1 MKNKIRIMLSLVLLL
16 SFGILTAC
24 GGGSDDK
31 VKEIQDKGVITIA
44 TSGNNPPTI
53 YPDKNNELVGL
64 DVDWANLIADELG
77 VDIEWKEM
85 DFKGTVPSVKS
96 KQADMAMSGI
106 SVTEERAE
114 EVDFTEHYAFEDVIA
129 IYNPDVVDDVTGPE
143 DIEGKIV
150 GVVAGSHNGEAPVE
164 EIGGYKEL
172 KTYPGLANVFEDLK
186 NKRIEVAVT
195 GRVVGGD
202 WMLREGKEKGYVIS
216 EDGYLGSKI
225 AIAISKDNEELTE
238 KVTEIIKQAKDDGK
252 YEEIA
257 KEHTGEE
264 FVE

>member
-1 MKNKIRIMLSLVLLL
+1 MKNTIKIMLSLVLSL
-16 SFGILTAC
+16 GILTAC
-24 GGGSDDK
+24 GEGSDDK
-31 VKEIQDKGVITIA
+31 VKEIQDKGTITIA

-53 YPDKNNELVGL
+53 YPNEKNELVGL

-77 VDIEWKEM
+77 VDVEWKEM

-106 SVTEERAE
+106 SVTEERE
-114 EVDFTEHYAFEDVIA
+114 KEVDFTEYYAFEDVIA
-129 IYNPDVVDDVTGPE
+129 IYNPDLVDDINGPE

-150 GVVAGSHNGEAPVE
+150 GVVAGSHNGEAPAE
-164 EIGGYKEL
+164 EIGGYKDL
-172 KTYPGLANVFEDLK
+172 KTYPSLPNVFEDLK
-186 NKRIEVAVT
+186 NKRIDVALT

-202 WMLREGKEKGYVIS
+202 WMLREGNEKGYVIS
-216 EDGYLGSKI
+216 EDGYSGSKI
-225 AIAISKDNEELTE
+225 SIAISKENEELTE
-238 KVTEIIKQAKDDGK
+238 KVSEIIKQAKDDGK
-252 YEEIA
+252 YEELA